1 MAHLVLIGGG
11 HAHAGVLFDTAKI
24 VAQGH
29 QVTLINP
36 TPQHYYSGMGPG
48 VLGGTYSPKEIRFP
62 VKAMV
67 LARGGTFIED
77 RMVSVDAAARSVR
90 LVSGNSVDYDVLS
103 FNAGSVI
110 PTPDETPDPGKDVF
124 TVKPIQ
130 NLWLGRER
138 IEALLKKGTVRVAV
152 VGGGP
157 AALEV
162 AGNARSVRV
171 DGRSPE
177 VTVFAGKKF
186 LRNLPEKIRSMALA
200 NFTRRGIK
208 VLESGYAQ
216 KAETG
221 RVILQSGEEHKADVI
236 FLALGVRPPT
246 LFADSGLAT
255 GPDGGLAVNRFLQSV
270 DHPEIFGGGDCIH
283 FKDQP
288 LDKVG
293 VYAVRQH
300 PVLVHNLSA
309 QLNGQPLMPF
319 DPGGKYLLIFNL
331 GDGTGIFMKWGLIFG
346 GKAAFWF
353 KDTIDRRFMALFAAD
368 NT

>member
-1 MAHLVLIGGG
+1 MGNLVLIGGG
-11 HAHAGVLFDTAKI
+11 HAHAGVLFDIGKI
-24 VAQGH
+24 VEQGH
-29 QVTLINP
+29 KVTLINP

-48 VLGGTYSPKEIRFP
+48 VLGGAYSPKEIRFP

-67 LARGGTFIED
+67 TARGGTFIED
-77 RMVSVDAAARSVR
+77 RMVSVDANTRTVHLASGDSV
-90 LVSGNSVDYDVLS
+90 NYDVLS

-110 PTPDETPDPGKDVF
+110 PTPEDSAEQSKDVF

-130 NLWLGRER
+130 NLWIGRER
-138 IEALLKKGTVRVAV
+138 IEELLAKGPVRVAV

-171 DGRSPE
+171 DNRIPE

-186 LRNLPEKIRSMALA
+186 LRNLPERIRGMVLG
-200 NFTRRGIK
+200 NFAKRGIK

-216 KAETG
+216 KTETG
-221 RVILQSGEEHKADVI
+221 KVILQSGEEHETDVI

-246 LFADSGLAT
+246 LFADSNLPT
-255 GPDGGLAVNRFLQSV
+255 GPDGGLTVNRSLQCV

-283 FKDQP
+283 FADQP

-300 PVLVHNLSA
+300 PVLVHNLAA
-309 QLNGQPLMPF
+309 QLEGRELIPF
-319 DPGGKYLLIFNL
+319 DTGGKYLLVFNL
-331 GDGTGIFMKWGLIFG
+331 GDGTGIFVKWGLVFG
-346 GKAAFWF
+346 GKPAFWI
-353 KDTIDRRFMALFAAD
+353 KDYIDRKFMSLFDAD
-368 NT
+368 NG